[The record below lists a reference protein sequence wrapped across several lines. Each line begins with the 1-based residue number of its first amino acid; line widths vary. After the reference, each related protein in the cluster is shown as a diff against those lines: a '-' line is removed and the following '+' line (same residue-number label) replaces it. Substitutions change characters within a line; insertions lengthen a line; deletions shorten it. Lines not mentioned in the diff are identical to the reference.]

1 MSDPMIRG
9 TLGANVQFQANADLM
24 SAYEMAEKDRLDRQ
38 ANQEFWENQG
48 EKKGR
53 KEGRKEGRSEL
64 ILNLLD
70 SGMTPDQIANSAK
83 VPISEVEELTSKRQ

>member
-1 MSDPMIRG
+1 
-9 TLGANVQFQANADLM
+9 
-24 SAYEMAEKDRLDRQ
+24 MAEKDRLDRQ

-70 SGMTPDQIANSAK
+70 SGITPDQITKSAK
-83 VPISEVEELTSKRQ
+83 VPVSEIEELTSKRQ

>member
-1 MSDPMIRG
+1 MQDAMINQA
-9 TLGANVQFQANADLM
+9 LKAEAPFLANAELM

-38 ANQEFWENQG
+38 ANQEFWE
-48 EKKGR
+48 KKGR
-53 KEGRKEGRSEL
+53 NKGRSEL

-83 VPISEVEELTSKRQ
+83 VPISEIEELTSKRQ